1 MVAMLSI
8 DTQGKVHHLNPHM
21 PTEVKV
27 PHRRDV
33 LNALKE
39 IHRHCEGLQV
49 SGDVDV
55 HINTVCNFLGITL
68 EQLLHGEEQDPKG

>member
-1 MVAMLSI
+1 MLSI
-8 DTQGKVHHLNPHM
+8 DIQGKVHHLNPHM
-21 PTEVKV
+21 STEVKV

-39 IHRHCEGLQV
+39 VHYYSEDTRAANI
-49 SGDVDV
+49 VDG
-55 HINTVCNFLGITL
+55 HLNTVCNFLGITL